1 LDHMGFLI
9 GDLKVSRK
17 FYDRALASLGIRV
30 LMEVTAEMT
39 GGDESHLGYGADRAF
54 FWIGNAKK
62 TAPQMPVAVAA
73 EYRKIVDAFYAAALV
88 GGGRDNGKPGVRPE
102 YHEHSYG
109 AYVLDPDGNN
119 LEAVCHRP
127 LTDQQG

>member
-1 LDHMGFLI
+1 MGFSI

-17 FYDRALASLGIRV
+17 FYDHAQALLGIRV

-39 GGDESHLGYGADRAF
+39 GGDESYLGYGADRAF

-62 TAPQMPVAVAA
+62 TSPQVPVACAA
-73 EYRKIVDAFYAAALV
+73 ENRKIVDAFYAAALAA
-88 GGGRDNGKPGVRPE
+88 GGRDNGKPGVRPE
-102 YHEHSYG
+102 YHEHYYG
-109 AYVLDPDGNN
+109 AFVLDPNGNN
-119 LEAVCHRP
+119 IEAVCYRP